1 MHRLTNI
8 SKEEVL
14 AYIEEHKI
22 KVYLAHEDEWEGE
35 TLEFWG
41 CETSTGF
48 STFDGPLT
56 EDKAKYAAVLFH
68 KLVNEY
74 YFTFADAEALAY
86 SYVRTFNVMQPP
98 PSEEEL
104 EEAKQA
110 MLSAIRD
117 GRVTIAGMPE
127 DQQDTFDFMKDKK

>member
-1 MHRLTNI
+1 
-8 SKEEVL
+8 
-14 AYIEEHKI
+14 
-22 KVYLAHEDEWEGE
+22 
-35 TLEFWG
+35 
-41 CETSTGF
+41 
-48 STFDGPLT
+48 
-56 EDKAKYAAVLFH
+56 
-68 KLVNEY
+68 
-74 YFTFADAEALAY
+74 
-86 SYVRTFNVMQPP
+86 MQPP